1 MLYLIPSKSIIKNY
15 LSSHELIEVQS
26 FSGLCSILFPRI
38 TDIPPSY
45 NANVLITYSDFKRFS
60 EHDSNHT
67 KVHAEE
73 ILESRIVKIGSYKK
87 KNIDIFI
94 LETNKNNYEKVCSK
108 LKSLTQKYGVPFDY
122 SLTQNYFQ
130 KIQDSFEAFFSKNAV
145 STTSE
150 ELTNTFFQIKTKYN
164 KSKIPNLN
172 RLTTNGL
179 SKFDDWFFTDYIPYK
194 HVACFAKKD
203 LKIPADTEDE
213 KKLYEL
219 FGYKPADSE
228 EFSPEFYKYL
238 KKLIK
243 KSGFTIHKLSIICK
257 YYLFEKC
264 ETYYDYKP
272 SYEYIILGKR
282 RAINRTF
289 LIYLSIALGLTVA
302 EIKKLFILG
311 NCVLT
316 DFLLEDILL
325 LFFVENHYIMDVKQ
339 RGCLFNY
346 LRVSKI
352 PLNCNYS

>member
-1 MLYLIPSKSIIKNY
+1 MLYLIPHKSIISNY
-15 LSSHELIEVQS
+15 LSSPELIKVQDYTA
-26 FSGLCSILFPRI
+26 LNSILFPKI
-38 TDIPPSY
+38 TDKPASY
-45 NANVLITYSDFKRFS
+45 NADVLITYAALKRLSDC
-60 EHDSNHT
+60 DSNHT
-67 KVHAEE
+67 KKHADEE
-73 ILESRIVKIGSYKK
+73 LESRIKKIGNYKK

-94 LETNKNNYEKVCSK
+94 LETSK
-108 LKSLTQKYGVPFDY
+108 SGFDKTKTKLENLTHKHNIQFDSSL
-122 SLTQNYFQ
+122 SQNFF
-130 KIQDSFEAFFSKNAV
+130 IEMENSFESYYSKKVN
-145 STTSE
+145 TSKQKQ
-150 ELTNTFFQIKTKYN
+150 LTDIFFQIKNTYN

-194 HVACFAKKD
+194 HVESFSKSE
-203 LKIPADTEDE
+203 LKIPSGHKDE
-213 KKLYEL
+213 KNLFEL
-219 FGYKPADSE
+219 FGYRPTDSI
-228 EFSPEFYKYL
+228 EFSSEFYKYL
-238 KKLIK
+238 KSLIK
-243 KSGFTIHKLSIICK
+243 KSGFTIHKLCMICK

-316 DFLLEDILL
+316 DFLPEDILL
-325 LFFVENHYIMDVKQ
+325 LFFAENHYIMDVKQ
-339 RGCLFNY
+339 KGCLFNY

-352 PLNCNYS
+352 PLNCNHS